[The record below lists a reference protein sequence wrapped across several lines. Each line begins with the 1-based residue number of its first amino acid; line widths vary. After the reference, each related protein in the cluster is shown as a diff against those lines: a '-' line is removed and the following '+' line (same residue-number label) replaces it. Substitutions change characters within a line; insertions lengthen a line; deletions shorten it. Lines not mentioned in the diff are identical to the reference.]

1 MQGAGALAGYRYIWH
16 SLHLKHHINVL
27 QSLVASIL
35 KEIDPEGK
43 LRRRKEERHDFN
55 KRCAYVSEGPI
66 FCSHMM
72 VGLIIVKLIGYIL

>member
-43 LRRRKEERHDFN
+43 LKN
-55 KRCAYVSEGPI
+55 
-66 FCSHMM
+66 
-72 VGLIIVKLIGYIL
+72 